1 MNNWNV
7 ESIKRGSP
15 SAFYPCPVSGT
26 GIDLVAVRGEMVV
39 QFWRKPGDV
48 AMMLGVGE
56 ERRGERIS
64 EQLGIFL

>member
-1 MNNWNV
+1 
-7 ESIKRGSP
+7 
-15 SAFYPCPVSGT
+15 
-26 GIDLVAVRGEMVV
+26 VAVRGEMVV
-39 QFWRKPGDV
+39 QFWRKPGDA